1 MSKATEQHNASG
13 PDAALLAL
21 VAEYLAAEHEA
32 SALCEALD
40 TIPPPPDT
48 DPRKVRVSV
57 LYDRACGLEA
67 QIVATPARTAAGMR
81 AKAQAAHRDLQT
93 QSGGEGSLAWSAVCD
108 VLALMDAA

>member
-40 TIPPPPDT
+40 TIPPPPKT
-48 DPRKVRVSV
+48 DPRKVRMRV

-67 QIVATPARTAAGMR
+67 QIVATSARTAAGMR
-81 AKAQAAHRDLQT
+81 AKAQAAKLAAPVRSRAT
-93 QSGGEGSLAWSAVCD
+93 QSTARA
-108 VLALMDAA
+108 ALSDAA